1 MKDEEKI
8 PTSRLARTGS
18 FIGTGARIGRNYLS
32 YYGKRALGNDD
43 QDALQEKN
51 ADDIYRTL
59 SKLRGSALKVAQMM
73 SLDEGILPKAYSDK
87 FALSQYSVP
96 PLSYP
101 LVVQTVRRS
110 LGAGPSDLFDSFSKN
125 AVAAASIGQ
134 VHQAEYKGEK
144 LAVKVQYPG
153 VADSISSDLR
163 IVKPIVNSILN
174 ISSSELEHYLQEVE
188 ERLLEETDYHLEF
201 ERSKEITEASSHI
214 KGLHFPK
221 YFEELSGDRVLSME
235 WLEGN
240 HLDKFLAGNPSQEV
254 RNRAGQLLWD
264 FYDFQIHELKQVH
277 ADPHPGNFLIRENGE
292 LGVIDFGCVKELS
305 EEFYRSYFR
314 LMDEQIVG
322 NIQDFRA
329 VLFEL
334 GFLLDSDG
342 QEQLDYFLGLYREVH
357 QLVCRPFFATEFDF
371 SDKSF
376 FDQIYALSTRLSGDK
391 NLRKSKAARGPRD
404 AIYLNRTYFGL
415 YSFLQKLGA
424 KIKTHSRLGE
434 ETVVRY

>member
-32 YYGKRALGNDD
+32 YYGKKALGNDD
-43 QDALQEKN
+43 QEALQEKN

-87 FALSQYSVP
+87 FVQSQYSVP

-110 LGAGPSDLFDSFSKN
+110 LGSAPSEVFDFFSKN

-134 VHQAEYKGEK
+134 VHQAEYQGKK

-188 ERLLEETDYHLEF
+188 ERLLEETDYQLEF
-201 ERSKEITEASSHI
+201 QRSAEISKACNHLN
-214 KGLHFPK
+214 GLHFPR

-235 WLEGN
+235 WLEGK
-240 HLDKFLAGNPSQEV
+240 HLDKFLETNPSQEV
-254 RNRAGQLLWD
+254 RNLAGQLLWD

-305 EEFYRSYFR
+305 EDFYHSYFR
-314 LMDEQIVG
+314 LMDADIVSDEQE
-322 NIQDFRA
+322 FRQ

-334 GFLLDSDG
+334 GFLLESDKE
-342 QEQLDYFLGLYREVH
+342 EQLDYFITLYREVH
-357 QLVCRPFFATEFDF
+357 QLVCRPFFEADFDF

-376 FDQIYALSTRLSGDK
+376 FEQIYALSTRLSGDK

-424 KIKTHSRLGE
+424 KINTRSRLGE
-434 ETVVRY
+434 ELLVRS